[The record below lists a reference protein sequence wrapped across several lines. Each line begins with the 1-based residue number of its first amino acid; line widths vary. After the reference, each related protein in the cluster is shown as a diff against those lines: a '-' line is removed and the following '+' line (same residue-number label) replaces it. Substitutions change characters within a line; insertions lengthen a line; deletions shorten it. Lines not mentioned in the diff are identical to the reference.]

1 MGEDRPMVETD
12 APMDDIYDDN
22 GDDGAVAGLCALIE
36 HIATNLVDD
45 PDTIDIQA
53 EQHGTAVHIRLLVPE
68 SEMGKVIGRE
78 GRIARSMRTLLMI
91 AATRKGLRASLDIG
105 S

>member
-1 MGEDRPMVETD
+1 MGEDGPMVDTEAMTD
-12 APMDDIYDDN
+12 DTFE
-22 GDDGAVAGLCALIE
+22 DGSVAGLCALIE
-36 HIATNLVDD
+36 HIAANLVED
-45 PDTIDIQA
+45 PEAIDIQA
-53 EQHGTAVHIRLLVPE
+53 EQHGAAVHIRLLVPD

-91 AATRKGLRASLDIG
+91 AASRKGMRASLDIG

>member
-1 MGEDRPMVETD
+1 MVDTD
-12 APMDDIYDDN
+12 TQTDDIYDNDP
-22 GDDGAVAGLCALIE
+22 VTGLAALIE
-36 HIATNLVDD
+36 HIALNLVDD
-45 PDTIDIQA
+45 PEQIEIQS
-53 EQHGTAVHIRLLVPE
+53 EQHGTAVLIRLLVPE

-91 AATRKGLRASLDIG
+91 AASRKGLRASLDIG

>member
-1 MGEDRPMVETD
+1 MVDIDTPSDDVYDNDETD
-12 APMDDIYDDN
+12 Q
-22 GDDGAVAGLCALIE
+22 VAGLAALIE
-36 HIATNLVDD
+36 HIAINLVDD
-45 PDTIDIQA
+45 PEQIEIQS
-53 EQHGTAVHIRLLVPE
+53 EQHGTAVLIRLLVPD

-91 AATRKGLRASLDIG
+91 AAFRKGLRASLDIG

>member
-1 MGEDRPMVETD
+1 MVESEAT
-12 APMDDIYDDN
+12 MDDTSEE
-22 GDDGAVAGLCALIE
+22 GSVAGLCALVE

-68 SEMGKVIGRE
+68 AEMGKVIGRE

-91 AATRKGLRASLDIG
+91 AASRKGLRASLDIG

>member
-1 MGEDRPMVETD
+1 MVDTEATIEDTYE
-12 APMDDIYDDN
+12 
-22 GDDGAVAGLCALIE
+22 DGSVAGLCSLIE
-36 HIATNLVDD
+36 HLASNLIDD
-45 PDTIDIQA
+45 PEAMEIQA
-53 EQHGTAVHIRLLVPE
+53 EQHGTAVHIRLLVPD

-91 AATRKGLRASLDIG
+91 AASRKGLRASLDIG

>member
-1 MGEDRPMVETD
+1 MVDIDT
-12 APMDDIYDDN
+12 PSDDVYDNEENDQ
-22 GDDGAVAGLCALIE
+22 VAGLAALIE
-36 HIATNLVDD
+36 HIAINLVDD
-45 PDTIDIQA
+45 PDQIEIQS
-53 EQHGTAVHIRLLVPE
+53 EQHGTAVLIRLLVPD

-91 AATRKGLRASLDIG
+91 AASRKGLRASLDIG